1 MSRRISV
8 LVAATAFA
16 VSSFANAADRASD
29 QECTRQEKVQ
39 TETRQQETAQQDSQT
54 PAAASITLA
63 ELFAALAAEP
73 SIETEDG
80 VSAPGHL
87 EVVVARIGTDG
98 KPVKACVDSPEA
110 AERFFKAQIEKL
122 SPKQAKE
129 Q

>member
-8 LVAATAFA
+8 LVAATALA
-16 VSSFANAADRASD
+16 VSSFANAAERVNDED
-29 QECTRQEKVQ
+29 KRQEKVQ
-39 TETRQQETAQQDSQT
+39 EARQQDVQPVP
-54 PAAASITLA
+54 PATITLA
-63 ELFAALAAEP
+63 ELFAMLAAEP
-73 SIETEDG
+73 SIETENG

-98 KPVKACVDSPEA
+98 KPVNACVDSPEA

-122 SPKQAKE
+122 APKQAKE

>member
-8 LVAATAFA
+8 LVAATALA
-16 VSSFANAADRASD
+16 VSSFAYAADRSSD
-29 QECTRQEKVQ
+29 QECTRQEKVR
-39 TETRQQETAQQDSQT
+39 TESQQQDVPTS
-54 PAAASITLA
+54 ASAPITLA
-63 ELFAALAAEP
+63 ELFASVAAE
-73 SIETEDG
+73 SSVETEDG

-87 EVVVARIGTDG
+87 EVLVARIGTDG
-98 KPVKACVDSPEA
+98 KPLKACVDSPEA

>member
-8 LVAATAFA
+8 LVAATALA
-16 VSSFANAADRASD
+16 VSSFANAAERVNDE
-29 QECTRQEKVQ
+29 ECARQEKVQ
-39 TETRQQETAQQDSQT
+39 TEAQQ
-54 PAAASITLA
+54 AAPLTLA
-63 ELFAALAAEP
+63 ELFAMMATEP
-73 SIETEDG
+73 SVETENG

-110 AERFFKAQIEKL
+110 AERFFKAQLEKL
-122 SPKQAKE
+122 TPKQAKE